1 MQAVI
6 MAGGYGTRLR
16 PLTNELPKPMVPI
29 INKPIIVYIIE
40 LLKSHGITDI
50 ILTLGYKPEVIM
62 DYLGDGKEFG
72 VKLTY
77 VIETEPL
84 GTAGGVK
91 NVSKLIDGTFLV
103 MSGDAF
109 TNVNIRKLLNHHFD
123 NGKLG
128 TLAVKEVANPIGF
141 GIVKVDSYHVIR
153 NFIEKPLTTVEKLVN
168 TGIYVF
174 EREVLDLIPDGKYDF
189 GRELFPRLLGELS
202 AYKMNEYWSDIGT
215 LSSYYLTN
223 NDVVIN
229 PSAFNVQLN

>member
-29 INKPIIVYIIE
+29 INKPIIVYLIE
-40 LLKSHGITDI
+40 LLQRYGITDI
-50 ILTLGYKPEVIM
+50 ILTLGYKPEAIM
-62 DYLGDGKEFG
+62 NCLGDGSNYG

-77 VIETEPL
+77 VTESVPL

-91 NVSKLIDGTFLV
+91 NVSKFIDGTFLV

-109 TNVNIRKLLNHHFD
+109 TNINVRKLLNHHFD
-123 NGKLG
+123 NNKLA
-128 TLAVKEVANPIGF
+128 TLAVKEVPDPSGF
-141 GIVKVDSYHVIR
+141 GVVKIDKYNVIR
-153 NFIEKPLTTVEKLVN
+153 EFIEKPLSTAEKLVN

-174 EREVLDLIPDGKYDF
+174 EREVLDLIPNGAYDF

-202 AYKMNEYWSDIGT
+202 AYDMTEYWSDIGT

-229 PSAFNVQLN
+229 PKAFHMQLV